1 MGGARRRAGGQHA
14 GLPGGVPQGAR
25 NGVHAVGS
33 RGGTQWAGGA
43 CPRLPAV
50 QSQGRAKQAELSEA
64 AAAAAAAVTSAARV
78 GGSWAA
84 VKEASAQLGRSA
96 SSAGLARLVSAG
108 GRGQPPRQVPVLV
121 QPAAAAAQPAWQQ
134 RLKQP
139 HVPHQIPVIDLGEQQ
154 QEQQQQQQQQQQQEQ
169 QAAAPVG
176 GDGAEQLSQVLPAA
190 DAAGLEGFFAADA
203 GQGQGPTAG
212 AAAPPPAPQQQQA
225 AAAEQQPAGK
235 RQRQDDLLPHVCEF
249 DAWMAEAAVA
259 QQAAALQATPPAG
272 PPARGDTGGE
282 TGGENGGG
290 PGNPE
295 LLFPPGAP
303 HALLRSCCPGAAPLP
318 SAAAAAHLPCSPC
331 RWLPPAPP
339 SCCLG
344 WTSFLPR
351 PCQPSGRI
359 IWIFPADEDEAPLQ
373 ADAEQQL
380 GAMEAAWEGGA
391 AAPEAIGAAAA
402 VAAEAQGQGQ
412 GGGRQ
417 AAERQEGQDGGGRQ
431 PAGPPGQG
439 AGGSRGRYEVTNA
452 DPAVRSWGAV
462 DMEEAAEAV
471 EAGAGGATAA
481 GQPRRQAVA
490 VDADRAS
497 FERLLLMADMLDD
510 HL

>member
-1 MGGARRRAGGQHA
+1 MIFSAATFIHCNTQQALQEAARRCPGWPLLLVGHSL
-14 GLPGGVPQGAR
+14 GGGVAALVTLLLQESRLPEGMGPVRCITMGTAAVMSR
-25 NGVHAVGS
+25 PLAEKCEDLVTSVIVGS
-33 RGGTQWAGGA
+33 DVVPHLSMASVE
-43 CPRLPAV
+43 AV
-50 QSQGRAKQAELSEA
+50 LVEGSEA
-64 AAAAAAAVTSAARV
+64 S
-78 GGSWAA
+78 
-84 VKEASAQLGRSA
+84 
-96 SSAGLARLVSAG
+96 
-108 GRGQPPRQVPVLV
+108 P
-121 QPAAAAAQPAWQQ
+121 
-134 RLKQP
+134 
-139 HVPHQIPVIDLGEQQ
+139 
-154 QEQQQQQQQQQQQEQ
+154 
-169 QAAAPVG
+169 
-176 GDGAEQLSQVLPAA
+176 
-190 DAAGLEGFFAADA
+190 
-203 GQGQGPTAG
+203 
-212 AAAPPPAPQQQQA
+212 
-225 AAAEQQPAGK
+225 
-235 RQRQDDLLPHVCEF
+235 F

-295 LLFPPGAP
+295 LLFPP
-303 HALLRSCCPGAAPLP
+303 
-318 SAAAAAHLPCSPC
+318 
-331 RWLPPAPP
+331 
-339 SCCLG
+339 
-344 WTSFLPR
+344 
-351 PCQPSGRI
+351 GRI

-510 HL
+510 HLPDRYVAALQQL